1 MKTERSESLGNQASE
16 YSCLKGFREKDMAYE
31 VSSIKMEDSIPI
43 MRWRNEQISSLR
55 QNKPLTEE
63 DQLKY
68 FEETVRP
75 QFSQEKPDQ
84 VLLRFTHEDK
94 LIGYGGLVHLN
105 WEDARGEVSFLLEP
119 ERAKDRN
126 LYEREC
132 KLFMNLLMKCAFLTL
147 DLNKISTEAYSHREF
162 HVRALESSG
171 FTREGILREQ
181 TQIQGKW
188 TDAVIASCLKS
199 EYLEN
204 ASYGKE

>member
-1 MKTERSESLGNQASE
+1 
-16 YSCLKGFREKDMAYE
+16 MAYE
-31 VSSIKMEDSIPI
+31 VSSIKMDDSIPI

-55 QNKPLTEE
+55 QSKPLTEKE
-63 DQLKY
+63 QLAY

-75 QFSQEKPDQ
+75 QFSQEKPEQ

-147 DLNKISTEAYSHREF
+147 NLNKISTEAYSHRGF

-181 TQIQGKW
+181 TQVRGKW

-199 EYLEN
+199 EYLGR
-204 ASYGKE
+204 ASNGKE